1 MDTVFT
7 GCNFKFKALSSQV
20 ASVLVVDRPFQEE
33 FKNSHWRGCCLVT
46 DWPPGSSLVRSP
58 PQRQKAPHGVF
69 SSEKQVSHC
78 CWGHLLHIEP
88 PSVPNNGTAPGPHP
102 PKTSHPTVPL
112 GSSLSFGSLLGPL
125 RGVSSGEATRVHSRC
140 CHGLRFRQ

>member
-58 PQRQKAPHGVF
+58 PQCQKAPHGVF

-88 PSVPNNGTAPGPHP
+88 PQCPQQWYRPGASSPQNQPSNCPPGKLPLFRLPAGTPA
-102 PKTSHPTVPL
+102 
-112 GSSLSFGSLLGPL
+112 
-125 RGVSSGEATRVHSRC
+125 RGVVWGGHQGAQPV
-140 CHGLRFRQ
+140 LPWAAV